1 MVAVYLRVST
11 HQQNATA
18 QRAEIKKWLKGN
30 GHKPSKVKW
39 FEDKESGKTLKRPGF
54 DKLHKAIFTGEV
66 KTVVVWKLDR
76 LSRSQRDGINLL
88 AELCDRGVRVVSVTQ
103 QLDLSGATGRLVA
116 GVLFGIAEMELENIR
131 ERQAAGIAQAKK
143 RGVYRGR
150 KSGTLKANP
159 KRANAMRSRGLKI
172 HEIAAAMEVSTATVK
187 RYLAR
192 S

>member
-30 GHKPSKVKW
+30 GHKPSTVKW
-39 FEDKESGKTLKRPGF
+39 FEDKESGKTLKRPSF
-54 DKLHKAIFTGEV
+54 EKLQKALFNGEI

-88 AELCDRGVRVVSVTQ
+88 AELCERGIRVVSVTQ

-172 HEIAAAMEVSTATVK
+172 HEIASAMEVSTATVK
-187 RYLAR
+187 RYLTR

>member
-54 DKLHKAIFTGEV
+54 DKLQKAIFNGEV

-88 AELCDRGVRVVSVTQ
+88 AELCDREIRVVSVTQ

-116 GVLFGIAEMELENIR
+116 GVHFGIAEMERENIR

-143 RGVYRGR
+143 RGIYRGR
-150 KSGTLKANP
+150 QSGTLKANP

-172 HEIAAAMEVSTATVK
+172 HEIASAMEVSTATVK

>member
-1 MVAVYLRVST
+1 
-11 HQQNATA
+11 
-18 QRAEIKKWLKGN
+18 
-30 GHKPSKVKW
+30 
-39 FEDKESGKTLKRPGF
+39 
-54 DKLHKAIFTGEV
+54 
-66 KTVVVWKLDR
+66 
-76 LSRSQRDGINLL
+76 
-88 AELCDRGVRVVSVTQ
+88 
-103 QLDLSGATGRLVA
+103 VA
-116 GVLFGIAEMELENIR
+116 GVLFGIAEMELENIH

>member
-54 DKLHKAIFTGEV
+54 DKLQKAIFNGEV

-88 AELCDRGVRVVSVTQ
+88 AELCDRGIRVVSVTQ

-116 GVLFGIAEMELENIR
+116 GVLFGIAEMELENIH

-187 RYLAR
+187 RYLTK

>member
-11 HQQNATA
+11 HQQNSTA
-18 QRAEIKKWLKGN
+18 QRAEIKKWLRGN

-39 FEDKESGKTLKRPGF
+39 FEDKETGKTLKRPGF
-54 DKLHKAIFTGEV
+54 NKLQKAIFDGAV

-172 HEIAAAMEVSTATVK
+172 HEIASAMEVSTATVK
-187 RYLAR
+187 RYLAKP
-192 S
+192 

>member
-18 QRAEIKKWLKGN
+18 QRAEIKKWLKGH

-39 FEDKESGKTLKRPGF
+39 FEDKESGKTLIRPGF
-54 DKLHKAIFTGEV
+54 DKLQKAIFNGEV

-143 RGVYRGR
+143 GGVYRGR

-159 KRANAMRSRGLKI
+159 KRANVMRSRGLKI
-172 HEIAAAMEVSTATVK
+172 HEIASAMEVSTATVK
-187 RYLAR
+187 RYLTK